1 MVKTERQLM
10 FSVKDE
16 VLTTPV
22 VSVSKLRNIYNH
34 GTGKTGEIGTGM
46 LKYNGV
52 LKSRGSKMGNSM
64 NSLTKIEE

>member
-52 LKSRGSKMGNSM
+52 LKGRSKMGNSM